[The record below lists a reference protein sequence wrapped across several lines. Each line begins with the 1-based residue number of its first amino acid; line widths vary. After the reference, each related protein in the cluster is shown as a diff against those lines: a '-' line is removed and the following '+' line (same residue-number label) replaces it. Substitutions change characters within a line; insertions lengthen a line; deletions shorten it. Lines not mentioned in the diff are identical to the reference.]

1 VSRSCPTLW
10 IQVFERAAHLSGMPF
25 GFSGVPPVAGSLNA
39 FQDDAYLVAYQL
51 PSRVSKK

>member
-1 VSRSCPTLW
+1 
-10 IQVFERAAHLSGMPF
+10 VFERAAHLSGMPF